1 MYGLLRLRRLAGILL
16 AGAGTLC
23 VASCSSGVQEIPSTG
38 TTPPTPA
45 SQWVVAWGASPEN
58 AQAGTTNPG
67 GQEQSFRFFFYP
79 TVAGTQ
85 ERVHLSN
92 LFGTTAVTVGS
103 ARLAL
108 AASTNGT
115 TGNAVDT
122 THDAPLTFGGSA
134 TVTLQAGQEVVS
146 DPVNITYSYGQKMAV
161 SLYLKGGFGALTQHE
176 SEFNTNFQT
185 AAGAGDETGD
195 ATGATF
201 TQTNTYWSVVTGV
214 DVYGPYQGTVALYGS
229 SSIDGHASNY
239 GNTNAYP
246 VANVPVAGQDNDRP
260 SDWLARDLIAAGYN
274 VGVLNAGEIGDPA
287 GEDSRTAS
295 GGAGAGIDRMKHDV
309 LQQAGIKSVVIY
321 FGGVDLRGDC
331 VSAANVETSLT
342 NMVSQANAAGV
353 RVILATIPPS
363 EYCLTT
369 TPQPSSADPF
379 AGDLNDGPEN
389 PGSVQRRAVND
400 WIRTGG
406 AALPGVVAIADFD
419 KALLDPA
426 HPDFMQPALNSGDNF
441 HPNGAG
447 YGVQTGAIPLGS
459 LLGQ

>member
-1 MYGLLRLRRLAGILL
+1 MIGLFGLRRFAGILL

-23 VASCSSGVQEIPSTG
+23 LSSCSSGVQTMSVTT
-38 TTPPTPA
+38 TTPTTPA

-58 AQAGTTNPG
+58 ATAGTTNPG

-92 LFGTTAVTVGS
+92 LYGTTAVTVGA

-108 AASTNGT
+108 ASGTNGT
-115 TGNAVDT
+115 TGNAVDPA
-122 THDAPLTFGGSA
+122 HDTALTFGGSS
-134 TVTLQAGQEVVS
+134 TVTLQAGQELVS

-161 SLYLKGGFGALTQHE
+161 SLYLKGGFGALTQHD
-176 SEFNTNFQT
+176 SEFNQNFQT
-185 AAGAGDETGD
+185 VTGAGDKTGD
-195 ATGATF
+195 ATGAAY
-201 TQTNTYWSVVTGV
+201 TQANTYWSVVTGV

-260 SDWLARDLIAAGYN
+260 SDWLARNLIAAGYN
-274 VGVLNAGEIGDPA
+274 LGVLNAGEIGDPA

-295 GGAGAGIDRMKHDV
+295 GAAGAGVDRMKHDV
-309 LQQAGIKSVVIY
+309 LQQAGIKAVVIY
-321 FGGVDLRGDC
+321 FGGVDLRADC

-342 NMVSQANAAGV
+342 NMVSQANAAGL
-353 RVILATIPPS
+353 RVILATVPPS
-363 EYCLTT
+363 EYCTSG
-369 TPQPSSADPF
+369 TPLPSITDPF

-389 PGSVQRRAVND
+389 AGSTQRRAVND
-400 WIRTGG
+400 WIRTSG

-419 KALLDPA
+419 KVLLDPA
-426 HPDFMQPALNSGDNF
+426 HPDFMQPNLNSGDNF

-447 YGVQTGAIPLGS
+447 YGVQIGSIPLGS
-459 LLGQ
+459 ILGQ